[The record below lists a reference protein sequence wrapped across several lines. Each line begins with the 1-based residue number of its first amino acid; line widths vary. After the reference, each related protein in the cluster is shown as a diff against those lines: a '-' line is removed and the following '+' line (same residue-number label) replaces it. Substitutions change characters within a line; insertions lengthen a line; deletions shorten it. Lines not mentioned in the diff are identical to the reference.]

1 MALKRVL
8 ITGAAGQIGTA
19 LRKAWEAE
27 ERYELTL
34 ADVREIEGARSR
46 VEIGDVRDHA
56 PTRQP
61 A

>member
-19 LRKAWEAE
+19 LWKAWEAE

-34 ADVREIEGARSR
+34 ADVREIEGARARARSTSS
-46 VEIGDVRDHA
+46 I
-56 PTRQP
+56 P
-61 A
+61 ADGTER